1 MSRLP
6 FSPRAEGMH
15 RHDLCYLRRG
25 CDFRFLC
32 AEPGHG
38 LSAIVAAWIADERP
52 LVVSRQGA
60 RAEQVQLALTL
71 PARLGRQRLAC
82 LVNREDVLLT
92 RPPLAVG
99 DCLPRLE
106 MHARTVLADL
116 DATLLA
122 SGVQLGV
129 FGSLAWEVL
138 SGESY
143 RHAESDIDLI
153 CDLRSHRQLDDSLHA
168 LRVASARMTCRLDGE
183 LRFPG
188 GDAVAWRELAA
199 CRHRPTAQVLVKG
212 LYEVELKPVAA
223 LLDSLLA
230 EPAHA

>member
-1 MSRLP
+1 M
-6 FSPRAEGMH
+6 
-15 RHDLCYLRRG
+15 
-25 CDFRFLC
+25 
-32 AEPGHG
+32 
-38 LSAIVAAWIADERP
+38 
-52 LVVSRQGA
+52 
-60 RAEQVQLALTL
+60 QLALTL
-71 PARLGRQRLAC
+71 PQRLGRQRLAC

-106 MHARTVLADL
+106 IRTRAVLAEL
-116 DATLLA
+116 DATTQA
-122 SGVQLGV
+122 AGARRGV

-138 SGESY
+138 SGENY

-153 CDLRSHRQLDDSLHA
+153 CDLRSHRQIDDSLQA
-168 LRVASARMTCRLDGE
+168 LRVAFARMTCRLDGE

-199 CRHRPTAQVLVKG
+199 CRHRPVGQVLIKG
-212 LYEVELKPVAA
+212 LYEVKLKPVAA

>member
-1 MSRLP
+1 MR
-6 FSPRAEGMH
+6 
-15 RHDLCYLRRG
+15 RHDLSYLRSG
-25 CDFRFLC
+25 CHCRFL
-32 AEPGHG
+32 AGEPGPG
-38 LSAIVAAWIADERP
+38 WSAAIAAWIADERP
-52 LVVSRQGA
+52 LVVSRQGV
-60 RAEQVQLALTL
+60 RAGQVQLALTL
-71 PARLGRQRLAC
+71 PARLGRQRIAC
-82 LVNREDVLLT
+82 TVNREEVLLT

-99 DCLPRLE
+99 DCLPRLGSG
-106 MHARTVLADL
+106 ARAVLADL
-116 DATLLA
+116 DATIQA
-122 SGVQLGV
+122 SGARLGV

-168 LRVASARMTCRLDGE
+168 LSAASARMTCRLDGE

-199 CRHRPTAQVLVKG
+199 CCHRPATQVLVKG
-212 LYEVELKPVAA
+212 LYEVKLKPVAA
-223 LLDSLLA
+223 LLDRLLA

>member
-1 MSRLP
+1 
-6 FSPRAEGMH
+6 MH
-15 RHDLCYLRRG
+15 RHDLSYLRSG
-25 CDFRFLC
+25 CHCRFL
-32 AEPGHG
+32 AGEPGPD
-38 LSAIVAAWIADERP
+38 LSAAVTAWIADERP
-52 LVVSRQGA
+52 LVVSRQDA

-71 PARLGRQRLAC
+71 PARLGRQRMTC
-82 LVNREDVLLT
+82 LVNREDMLLT

-99 DCLPRLE
+99 DCLPRLGS
-106 MHARTVLADL
+106 RTRKVLADL
-116 DATLLA
+116 DATVLA
-122 SGVQLGV
+122 SGARLGV

-168 LRVASARMTCRLDGE
+168 LRTASTRMTCRLDGE

-199 CRHRPTAQVLVKG
+199 CRQRPAARVLVKG
-212 LYEVELKPVAA
+212 LYEVGLKPVAA